1 MEDGVPRL
9 NDIDGA
15 EAGTGC
21 SGSHDPGSLRWVW
34 TIAPDRND
42 TRSTP

>member
-15 EAGTGC
+15 EAGTGMF
-21 SGSHDPGSLRWVW
+21 R
-34 TIAPDRND
+34 IARPRQSALGLDDRA
-42 TRSTP
+42 RP